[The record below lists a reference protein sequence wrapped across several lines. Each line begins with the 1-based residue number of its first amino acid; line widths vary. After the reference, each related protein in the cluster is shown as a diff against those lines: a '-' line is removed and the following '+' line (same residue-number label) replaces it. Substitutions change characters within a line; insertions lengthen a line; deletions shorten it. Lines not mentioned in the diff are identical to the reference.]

1 MRRVSS
7 PFDEDNEAVGEA
19 EAGVVV
25 EEIAQGLEVLFGA
38 EGEAADD
45 GVDGLRGA
53 VAEQCDECVAD
64 GIQLPLREVGVGS
77 AEADVAAATVG
88 GVGLAEVT

>member
-19 EAGVVV
+19 EAGVVG
-25 EEIAQGLEVLFGA
+25 EEIGQGLEVLFGA

-45 GVDGLRGA
+45 GVKGLRGA
-53 VAEQCDECVAD
+53 VAE
-64 GIQLPLREVGVGS
+64 
-77 AEADVAAATVG
+77 
-88 GVGLAEVT
+88 